1 MKITKN
7 QKRLFIIL
15 GLVLGYAVFDII
27 LNIDQYK
34 MMYFGS
40 VKSSTKPA
48 NELVKPKF
56 PMTGSSNKKHV
67 ELDWKRNPFKGKT
80 QGKYLI
86 NIEVSKSNKRL
97 ILQAITYSFENSMV
111 IINGRI
117 LQEGDEIDGYKII
130 KIYRNKVELTKY
142 GQSIFIHPN

>member
-1 MKITKN
+1 
-7 QKRLFIIL
+7 
-15 GLVLGYAVFDII
+15 
-27 LNIDQYK
+27 

-40 VKSSTKPA
+40 VNSSIKPA
-48 NELVKPKF
+48 NKLVKPKF
-56 PMTGSSNKKHV
+56 PMTGSSNIKHV